1 MKKLLT
7 AAGLM
12 VAMSLA
18 IPAFSYADAQHGCFE
33 HGHHGMQHMAQQLNL
48 SDKQQEQFKQL
59 HRESRDRMQ
68 STRDA
73 MQDNR
78 EALMKLDP
86 SAKDYTAQ
94 VDKLAAK
101 EGKLVEQ
108 MVKEH
113 AKLRADI
120 YAILTPEQR
129 SKMTELHKQ
138 REDQCAGKRGGG
150 MGRGPGGGM
159 HDGGMRGMGM

>member
-12 VAMSLA
+12 LAMSLA
-18 IPAFSYADAQHGCFE
+18 IPTFSYADTQHGCSH
-33 HGHHGMQHMAQQLNL
+33 HGYHGMQYMAQQLNL

-59 HRESRDRMQ
+59 HRQSRDRMQ

-78 EALMKLDP
+78 EAMMKLDP
-86 SAKDYTAQ
+86 SARDYMAQ
-94 VDKLAAK
+94 VDKLAAR

-120 YAILTPEQR
+120 SAILTPEQR
-129 SKMTELHKQ
+129 SKMAEMHKQ
-138 REDQCAGKRGGG
+138 HQGQCGGKHGGG

-159 HDGGMRGMGM
+159 SGGPRGTSM